1 MSQELFTVL
10 MAMVVGAVILATGFA
25 LGMPYGVRAERRRI
39 DEAEKAIAAPPI
51 SPEEEEE
58 ASRKIQ
64 RELAE
69 KFRPGISHRFIG
81 PSFGRPRLIVF
92 HESDYESV
100 MMCAVG
106 EKDTHELTSGQR
118 VYEIPVDN
126 HDGQEGNVLLVC
138 YLHGRPDEMVS

>member
-1 MSQELFTVL
+1 MSTDLFTVL
-10 MAMVVGAVILATGFA
+10 MAMVTGAVILATGFA
-25 LGMPYGVRAERRRI
+25 LGIPFGVRAERRRI
-39 DEAEKAIAAPPI
+39 DEAERSIITLPI
-51 SPEEEEE
+51 SPEEEEA

-92 HESDYESV
+92 HASDYMNPMV
-100 MMCAVG
+100 CAVG
-106 EKDTHELTSGQR
+106 PEDTHLLRSGQK
-118 VYEIPVDN
+118 VYEIPVDT

-138 YLHGRPDEMVS
+138 WEHGRPDEVLA